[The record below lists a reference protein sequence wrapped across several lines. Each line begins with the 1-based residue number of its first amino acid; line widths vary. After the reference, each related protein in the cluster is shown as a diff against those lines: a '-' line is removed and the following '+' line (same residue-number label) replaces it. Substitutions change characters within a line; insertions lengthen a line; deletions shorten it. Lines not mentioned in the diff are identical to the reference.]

1 MKNTFSVLR
10 SKGVKMAAA
19 LSAFAVALASQAVFA
34 IDTTA
39 ITAAQEGGVDAVTV
53 TVGGLILI
61 VAVGIG
67 INMVLKMMNKA

>member
-1 MKNTFSVLR
+1 MKSQFAVLR

-19 LSAFAVALASQAVFA
+19 VAAGATALASQAVFA

-39 ITAAQEGGVDAVTV
+39 ITEAQEGGVDAVTV